1 MLSAHHVTF
10 SQSGDYALV
19 CIKLLIHNFWR
30 TKSRDFNEWHEIQPK
45 WCSEKC
51 IPDYRYLHLHLH
63 MYPSTYT
70 AQNKLVSICCCWES
84 KVLKQA
90 SFVANIWMASVR
102 TIHFTEMLKTAQK
115 QVHENCKTRK
125 VLMPLLHSSCL
136 HFKLLWCVCQLSQPV
151 KQVHWHWQWFE
162 WLPQSVKN
170 RVSTAVPCVVF
181 QKAATDLPTT
191 TTSKWSFGTVTRGRF
206 VSMVQAVGACS
217 LPPCNF
223 YFLVNKIPLPPT
235 EATNELLG

>member
-51 IPDYRYLHLHLH
+51 IPDYRYLHSHLH

-84 KVLKQA
+84 KVLKWA

-102 TIHFTEMLKTAQK
+102 TIHFTEILKQHRSKCTKIAK
-115 QVHENCKTRK
+115 HGKYLCHLCI
-125 VLMPLLHSSCL
+125 VLAFISNFCD
-136 HFKLLWCVCQLSQPV
+136 
-151 KQVHWHWQWFE
+151 
-162 WLPQSVKN
+162 
-170 RVSTAVPCVVF
+170 VSA
-181 QKAATDLPTT
+181 
-191 TTSKWSFGTVTRGRF
+191 SFPN
-206 VSMVQAVGACS
+206 
-217 LPPCNF
+217 L
-223 YFLVNKIPLPPT
+223 
-235 EATNELLG
+235 